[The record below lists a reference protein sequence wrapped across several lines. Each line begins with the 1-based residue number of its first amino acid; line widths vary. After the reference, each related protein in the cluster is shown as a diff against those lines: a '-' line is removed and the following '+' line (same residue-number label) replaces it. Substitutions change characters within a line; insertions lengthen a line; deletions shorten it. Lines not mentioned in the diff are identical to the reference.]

1 MRPTSIAALLLSLF
15 TVAVVAWSKED
26 HEIFQLNDAVRNDI
40 GANVTFYDWIGI
52 SPSADQKTLNRAY
65 RKKASDLHPDK
76 AKSRFISQYK
86 KKHGKEPTK
95 REITAYY
102 KEAEKRFGRFSVVG
116 NIMRGEGRDRYDYFL
131 KNGFPKWRGT
141 GYYYSRYRPGTGTVL
156 VGLFVMMGGVA
167 HYAALQ
173 LSHKRHKDFVE
184 RYIKHARKMA
194 WGDSTGIAGIPGA
207 SNSPNGT
214 TGFESLATQ
223 QQEDGQ
229 AQNWNRKQRRLQEKE
244 NKKLK
249 KDPKAVKNARE
260 KGISTPVD
268 AELISGPVGTK
279 KRVIA
284 ENGKVLIVDSV
295 GNVYVEEQT
304 EEGDTIELLLDIDAI
319 EKPTVYDTVLFR
331 LPAFVYRK
339 TIGRFLRP
347 HEAVLEQLTRD
358 EHETIEDAALDC
370 ATSINANEES
380 ERRKPKVRRK

>member
-1 MRPTSIAALLLSLF
+1 
-15 TVAVVAWSKED
+15 
-26 HEIFQLNDAVRNDI
+26 
-40 GANVTFYDWIGI
+40 
-52 SPSADQKTLNRAY
+52 
-65 RKKASDLHPDK
+65 
-76 AKSRFISQYK
+76 
-86 KKHGKEPTK
+86 
-95 REITAYY
+95 
-102 KEAEKRFGRFSVVG
+102 
-116 NIMRGEGRDRYDYFL
+116 MRGEGRDRYDYFL